1 VQALTAQVMLARRNY
16 PAQLCIGVAKDEA
29 GRLKA
34 HAWVDFEGKVI
45 IGKVGAAE
53 YVPLPPLE
61 I

>member
-1 VQALTAQVMLARRNY
+1 MLARRNY

-45 IGKVGAAE
+45 IGKVGASE

-61 I
+61 IYS